1 MELLLVAVVAVVV
14 VALVSALAPRLGIA
28 GPLVLVAIGI
38 GVSLLPGFPSFE
50 LDPEIILVGVLPPLL
65 YSAAISLPAIEF
77 RRDLRPIAGLS
88 LILVLVSTAAL
99 AGFFL
104 LVIPGIDL
112 YLAIALGAILS
123 PTDAV
128 ATSIARR
135 LGISPR
141 VLTMLDG
148 ESLLNDATALVL
160 LRTTIAAI
168 AVGSV
173 SVGSAIWS
181 FVWGVLIALVLG
193 ALVGLITLRLRTW
206 VSHSAAN
213 TAISFVVPFVAYL
226 PTEQLGGSG
235 LVAAVVAGIVTA
247 QGAARWFTPEQRLSS
262 ELNWRTVELILEG
275 AVFLLMGLEL
285 REIVRANLEDHQGLW
300 QAAWLAGSAL
310 GIVLLV
316 RAGYVTMLI
325 FIQSRRARKM
335 DRGRLESFN
344 DRIDQVAAGPSS
356 SGAPDRVGAESRI
369 PRTATPEQR
378 EKRVRLMRRH
388 LSRALADVD
397 YYQSSPL
404 GWKHGAV
411 IVWGGMRGVVTL
423 AAAQT
428 LPEGPLRA
436 LLVFV
441 AFLVA
446 VGGLMLQGLTLPALV
461 RLLKLEGSGSA
472 GAGAEE
478 NDRLDVELRDAAAS
492 PLSDSALTRRSGEP
506 FPQGLLDRVV
516 ERYSQ
521 AAHEKN
527 AELAQDERE
536 LRLAAIEAM
545 RARLTELSS
554 GGAFS
559 TAALRHAL
567 AELDA
572 DQISLQLRLDD
583 PD

>member
-1 MELLLVAVVAVVV
+1 MEFLLIAVVVVVV
-14 VALVSALAPRLGIA
+14 VALVSALAPRVGIA
-28 GPLVLVAIGI
+28 GPLALVAIGI
-38 GVSLLPGFPSFE
+38 GVSLLPIFPAFE
-50 LDPEIILVGVLPPLL
+50 VDPEIILVGVLPPLL

-77 RRDLRPIAGLS
+77 RRDLRPISGLA
-88 LILVLVSTAAL
+88 LILVLASTAAL
-99 AGFFL
+99 TGFFM

-160 LRTTIAAI
+160 LRTAIAAI

-193 ALVGLITLRLRTW
+193 VVVGLITLRLRTW
-206 VSHSAAN
+206 VSNSAAN

-226 PTEQLGGSG
+226 PTEELGGSG

-262 ELNWRTVELILEG
+262 ELNWRTVEFILEG

-285 REIVRANLEDHQGLW
+285 KEVVRANLENHQGLW
-300 QAAWLAGSAL
+300 QAAWLAASTL

-316 RAGYVTMLI
+316 RAIYVSGLI
-325 FIQSRRARKM
+325 SIQSRRARRM

-344 DRIDQVAAGPSS
+344 DRIDDMAAGRSS
-356 SGAPDRVGAESRI
+356 SDDPERVKADGKIFKAP
-369 PRTATPEQR
+369 TPKQR
-378 EKRVRLMRRH
+378 EKRVRVLRTRV
-388 LSRALADVD
+388 SRSLADLD
-397 YYQSSPL
+397 YYQSTPL

-436 LLVFV
+436 LLVLI

-461 RLLKLEGSGSA
+461 RLLKLEDSNSA
-472 GAGAEE
+472 DAGAEE
-478 NDRLDVELRDAAAS
+478 DDRLDAELRDAAAS
-492 PLSDSALTRRSGEP
+492 ALSDSALTRRSGES
-506 FPQGLLDRVV
+506 FPEGLLDRVV
-516 ERYSQ
+516 KRYNH
-521 AAHEKN
+521 AADEEN
-527 AELAQDERE
+527 AAIAQDERE
-536 LRLAAIEAM
+536 LRLVAIEAM
-545 RARLTELSS
+545 RGRLHELSS
-554 GGAFS
+554 GGTFS
-559 TAALRHAL
+559 TAALKYAL

-572 DQISLQLRLDD
+572 DQISLQLRLGDSD
-583 PD
+583 